1 MKYRILETQT
11 LIRET
16 REVVFDFFSKAE
28 NLNKL
33 TPDDLEFKILTP
45 QPIEMG
51 KGTLIE
57 YQLKL
62 LSFPFYWQTE
72 ITHWE
77 PPFRFVDT
85 QLKGPYRRWVHEH
98 TFLEKEN
105 QTLMIDKV
113 EFLSPGWFAEP
124 FIHRLFVKNRV
135 EAIFKFR
142 EKVITDLFK
151 N

>member
-1 MKYRILETQT
+1 MKYRILQTET
-11 LIRET
+11 LIQAT

-28 NLNKL
+28 NLNKI
-33 TPDDLEFKILTP
+33 TPENLQFKILTP
-45 QPIEMG
+45 QPIDME
-51 KGTLIE
+51 KGTLID

-62 LSFPFYWQTE
+62 LSLPFYWQTE

-77 PPFRFVDT
+77 PPFKFVDT
-85 QLKGPYRRWVHEH
+85 QVKGPYKRWVHEH
-98 TFLEKEN
+98 TFLEKGN

-124 FIHRLFVKNRV
+124 IIHRLFVKNRL
-135 EAIFKFR
+135 EAIFNYR
-142 EKVITDLFK
+142 GKVISDLFK